1 MNILMSACFKIKNF
15 STPQMFDPQPEFG
28 SVISFIPSILTIPPN
43 SSVSYT
49 DLSSTRLYIN
59 LTPGADKTT
68 ELLALRQA

>member
-1 MNILMSACFKIKNF
+1 MSACFKIKNF
-15 STPQMFDPQPEFG
+15 SSPQMLDPQPDFG
-28 SVISFIPSILTIPPN
+28 SVINFMPSILTIPPN

-68 ELLALRQA
+68 ELLAMRQA